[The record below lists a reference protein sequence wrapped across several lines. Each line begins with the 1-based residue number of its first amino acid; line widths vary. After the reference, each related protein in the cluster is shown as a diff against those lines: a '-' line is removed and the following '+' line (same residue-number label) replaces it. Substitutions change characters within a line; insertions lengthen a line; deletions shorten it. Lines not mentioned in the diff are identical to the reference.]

1 MKSIGK
7 YQVIEELGGSATG
20 TTYRARDA
28 FRNREFAV
36 KILTVVPG
44 LTAAAKEQFCAH
56 LAACAELTHRHIA
69 KVHDLGE
76 VEEGIFV
83 ATEWRSGMGF
93 ERFMQENADLPL
105 GQKLAVVA
113 QVAEGLA
120 FAHSRDIAHGDLKPS
135 NIYIDGARDVSILDF
150 GVAKWLAALL
160 AAGSRTEGLMANY
173 LAPEQVLGQ
182 PFDARS
188 DIFALGLIL
197 YQFASGKYPFSS
209 DPSVIAREIVHSE
222 PAPLTIADGKIP
234 QELQQLVVRALKKDP
249 EQRLQT
255 AEEFASGLYL
265 AAQQLRRAA
274 VSTIPIEPV
283 PVEPMA
289 ETPVGAEQDAPQELQ
304 MESLA
309 NGLPPLPGP
318 EPLVPKAVPMALT
331 DTAAPRDAAPKVRER
346 PQDAEPAARPWSARS
361 YAAGS
366 SRPPV
371 VNTNIPKQPVSA
383 TPPPQRSTPL
393 PSVPATGSTPVVA
406 APIAPPPRPPAAA
419 PSNIPAPA
427 AATPAFQPPQSF
439 LPPSLPPRE
448 PAPASSRPSPGK
460 ISRRVLIAAAGLI
473 LAGFIVGSLVS
484 RQNLHASQEKIRAT
498 AAEAKPAVPREVPA
512 AISQAP
518 LVPAAR
524 APKSG
529 ESGPDDLGNP
539 QFSAR
544 QTLSGPVRS
553 LWEAGRYAA
562 ALGLVEQVLASD
574 PANEE
579 ARVWKK
585 KIRAA
590 QAAEAALK

>member
-283 PVEPMA
+283 PVEPM
-289 ETPVGAEQDAPQELQ
+289 
-304 MESLA
+304 
-309 NGLPPLPGP
+309 
-318 EPLVPKAVPMALT
+318 
-331 DTAAPRDAAPKVRER
+331 R
-346 PQDAEPAARPWSARS
+346 
-361 YAAGS
+361 
-366 SRPPV
+366 
-371 VNTNIPKQPVSA
+371 
-383 TPPPQRSTPL
+383 
-393 PSVPATGSTPVVA
+393 
-406 APIAPPPRPPAAA
+406 
-419 PSNIPAPA
+419 
-427 AATPAFQPPQSF
+427 
-439 LPPSLPPRE
+439 
-448 PAPASSRPSPGK
+448 
-460 ISRRVLIAAAGLI
+460 
-473 LAGFIVGSLVS
+473 
-484 RQNLHASQEKIRAT
+484 
-498 AAEAKPAVPREVPA
+498 
-512 AISQAP
+512 
-518 LVPAAR
+518 
-524 APKSG
+524 
-529 ESGPDDLGNP
+529 
-539 QFSAR
+539 
-544 QTLSGPVRS
+544 
-553 LWEAGRYAA
+553 
-562 ALGLVEQVLASD
+562 
-574 PANEE
+574 
-579 ARVWKK
+579 
-585 KIRAA
+585 
-590 QAAEAALK
+590 